1 VTAAITPTTVKARR
15 LSPVRGTRIERI
27 ELASACDD
35 KLYFAQV
42 REDPRVE
49 LEALHPGPTDRVVVV
64 SSGGCTALSLLGAGA
79 AEVHAVDTNRTQNHL
94 VELKAVS
101 VREFTRGQAIGFLG
115 GSTMSAAN
123 RMSLYGKLRQ
133 QLGIEAAVY
142 WDGHADAVA
151 RGVIDSGVSE
161 RFIRLI
167 CSVVR
172 RVVHSPKRV
181 ERLLACRTLE
191 EQRTLFESEWNTR
204 GWRALFA
211 ILLNRWSMS
220 RIYDPRFFA
229 KVGRASFAEYFRE
242 LANHAL
248 TAVPVTD
255 NYFLHQM
262 FTGHYPV
269 EQAEG
274 VPPYLGERG
283 FATVAGR
290 KGRLLLVD
298 GSITDHLRTLPDRSV
313 NAFALS
319 NVCEWLD
326 ESEIAALFAEVERTA
341 APGARVVFRNF
352 VGWTELPAGTRLEEN
367 RELGPALIHG
377 DRSVVQSR
385 VVVCRVRTDS

>member
-1 VTAAITPTTVKARR
+1 MTVAITPRPVTARR
-15 LSPVRGTRIERI
+15 LSPARGTRVERI
-27 ELASACDD
+27 ELESACDD
-35 KLYFAQV
+35 KLFFAQV

-49 LEALHPGPTDRVVVV
+49 LEALHPGSTDRVVVV

-94 VELKAVS
+94 VELKAVA
-101 VREFTRGQAIGFLG
+101 VRELTRGQAIGFLG
-115 GSTMSAAN
+115 GSAMSAAN
-123 RMSLYGKLRQ
+123 RLSLYGKLRQ
-133 QLGIEAAVY
+133 HLGIEAAVY
-142 WDGHADAVA
+142 WDGRADAVA
-151 RGVIDSGVSE
+151 RGVIDAGVSE
-161 RFIRLI
+161 RFIRLV

-172 RVVHSPKRV
+172 RVVHNPKRV
-181 ERLLACRTLE
+181 DRMLACRTLE
-191 EQRTLFESEWNTR
+191 EQRALFEGEWNTR

-220 RIYDPRFFA
+220 RAYDPRFFA
-229 KVGRASFAEYFRE
+229 KVGRANFAEHFRQ

-248 TAVPVTD
+248 TEVPVAD

-269 EQAEG
+269 EQTEG

-283 FATVAGR
+283 FAEIAGR
-290 KGRLLLVD
+290 KGQLLLVD

-326 ESEIAALFAEVERTA
+326 EREIAALFAEVERVA

-352 VGWTELPAGTRLEEN
+352 VGWTDLPARSTRLQEN
-367 RELGPALIHG
+367 SELGPALMHG
-377 DRSVVQSR
+377 DRSIVQSR
-385 VVVCRVRTDS
+385 VVVCRVRTD

>member
-1 VTAAITPTTVKARR
+1 MTAAIEPRIIGRGPLPA
-15 LSPVRGTRIERI
+15 RGTRLERV
-27 ELASACDD
+27 ELPSACDD

-79 AEVHAVDTNRTQNHL
+79 AEVHAVDTNRTQNNL
-94 VELKAVS
+94 VELKAVA
-101 VREFTRGQAIGFLG
+101 VRELTRGQAIGFLG
-115 GSTMSAAN
+115 GSPMSAEN
-123 RMSLYGKLRQ
+123 RLLLYAKLRR
-133 QLGIEAAVY
+133 QLGIESAVY
-142 WDGHADAVA
+142 WGGHADSVA
-151 RGVIDSGVSE
+151 TGVIASGVSE
-161 RFIRLI
+161 RFIGLI
-167 CSVVR
+167 CRVVR
-172 RVVHSPKRV
+172 KVVHNQKRV
-181 ERLLACRTLE
+181 DRLLACRTLE
-191 EQRTLFESEWNTR
+191 EQRALFESEWNTW

-211 ILLNRWSMS
+211 VLLNRWTMS
-220 RIYDPRFFA
+220 KVYDPRFFA
-229 KVGRASFAEYFRE
+229 KVGRSNFADYFRE

-248 TAVPVTD
+248 TAVPVAD

-262 FTGHYPV
+262 FAGHYPV
-269 EQAEG
+269 EQPEG

-283 FATVAGR
+283 FASIAAR

-298 GSITDHLRTLPDRSV
+298 GSITDHLRTLPDHSV

-341 APGARVVFRNF
+341 SPGARMVFRNF
-352 VGWTELPAGTRLEEN
+352 VGWTDLPASITRLEEDIA
-367 RELGPALIHG
+367 LGPALIRG

-385 VVVCRVRTDS
+385 VVVCRVRTD